1 MHARL
6 VIGMLT
12 CAACLLSSPLSA
24 AAKSGCCSWHGGVN
38 SCDANMGRYLCND
51 GTLSPTCTCPEF
63 NNATAKVKVQNTTA
77 EDEKLYYRMLNVPRN
92 TTAYCQSR
100 FGKDAIAGKRECE
113 CKGGFLW
120 NADNTS
126 CIADGTKKEL
136 TSAERLQHRLKAK
149 VPNVRL
155 HGAAQVQRK
164 R

>member
-1 MHARL
+1 MHARH
-6 VIGMLT
+6 VTGMLI
-12 CAACLLSSPLSA
+12 CAAWLLSVPLSA

-63 NNATAKVKVQNTTA
+63 NNTTAKVPVKNTTEA
-77 EDEKLYYRMLNVPRN
+77 DEKLYYQMLNVPRN

-100 FGKDAIAGKRECE
+100 FGKGALAGKRECE

-120 NADNTS
+120 NAEKTS
-126 CIADGTKKEL
+126 CIADGTQKAL
-136 TSAERLQHRLKAK
+136 TATDRLHKRLQAK
-149 VPNVRL
+149 IPTVRL
-155 HGAAQVQRK
+155 HGAAKQK